1 MNVPSSRLLS
11 ADLGRLAING
21 VRTRPLRAALSA
33 LGIAIGVAAIVA
45 VLGISRSAQA
55 DLLHRL
61 DELGTNLL
69 RAEATQGLGFG
80 AAVLP
85 ETAVDAASRITPVQS
100 VASTAA
106 VEATVLRSDRS
117 DTRETGGLS
126 VHAADP
132 ELLDV
137 LDASVAK
144 GTFLTEAIG
153 RYATVVLGAVAAE
166 RLGIDSVDEGV
177 TVWIGGHRFLVVG
190 ILDEVPLAGE
200 IDRAA
205 LVGYEVAESLL
216 GLSGEPSTLYLRS
229 AEAYVEDVRAVLP
242 AQVNPQH
249 PDTVSVSRPSD
260 ALAAKAAT
268 EDALTGLLVGLGAV
282 SLLVGAV
289 GVANVM
295 VMGVLERRSEIG
307 LRRALGATR
316 AHVRRQFLVESMV
329 LAGMG
334 GVAGVAL
341 GGLVTFGYA
350 VYREQ
355 PTVVPIEAIAG
366 GTGVALVL
374 GAVAGLYPAVRA
386 ARLAPVDALRT
397 A

>member
-1 MNVPSSRLLS
+1 M
-11 ADLGRLAING
+11 
-21 VRTRPLRAALSA
+21 
-33 LGIAIGVAAIVA
+33 
-45 VLGISRSAQA
+45 
-55 DLLHRL
+55 
-61 DELGTNLL
+61 
-69 RAEATQGLGFG
+69 
-80 AAVLP
+80 LP
-85 ETAVDAASRITPVQS
+85 ETAVDSASRITPVQS
-100 VASTAA
+100 VSSTAA
-106 VEATVLRSDRS
+106 VEAIVLRSDRS
-117 DTRETGGLS
+117 DARQTGGLS
-126 VHAADP
+126 VVASDP
-132 ELLDV
+132 DLLDV
-137 LDASVAK
+137 LDASMAK
-144 GTFLTEAIG
+144 GAFLTEATG
-153 RYATVVLGAVAAE
+153 RYPTVVLGAVAAE

-190 ILDEVPLAGE
+190 ILDEVPLASE

-205 LVGYEVAESLL
+205 LVGYDVAETLL

-229 AEAYVEDVRAVLP
+229 AEDHVEDVGAVLP

-350 VYREQ
+350 VYREL
-355 PTVVPIEAIAG
+355 PTVVPVEAIAG